1 MNANSETETNAPK
14 RAAVY
19 ARYSTDLQSERSIE
33 DQIALCQG
41 CAKRE
46 GLQITTTYQD
56 AAQSGASVLGR
67 DGLLDL
73 LDAARQGRFEIVIV
87 EVLDRLTRDMEDL
100 AGLHKRLSFLDI
112 EILAVHEGV
121 ASTVLVGL
129 RGLVGQLYREDNILK
144 IRRGMTGRA
153 SKGRSPGGLAC
164 GYEAVPG
171 EVGVRRIVEGEADVV
186 RRIFCEYLAG
196 KSPRDIAHGLNVG
209 GIAPPRGSR
218 LCLDNQR

>member
-41 CAKRE
+41 YAKRE

-129 RGLVGQLYREDNILK
+129 RGLVGQL
-144 IRRGMTGRA
+144 
-153 SKGRSPGGLAC
+153 
-164 GYEAVPG
+164 
-171 EVGVRRIVEGEADVV
+171 
-186 RRIFCEYLAG
+186 
-196 KSPRDIAHGLNVG
+196 
-209 GIAPPRGSR
+209 
-218 LCLDNQR
+218 